1 MPLPRIKPM
10 ILERLECPFSHTD
23 WIFEVKHDGFRAMA
37 YIEAGETRLVSRRDH
52 DYKSFPRLCEAIATE
67 LNVSNA
73 ILDGEIVSVGHNGI
87 AQFKQLM
94 HRRLEPRYY
103 AFRHPVAGW

>member
-1 MPLPRIKPM
+1 M
-10 ILERLECPFSHTD
+10 ILERLACPFAHGLD
-23 WIFEVKHDGFRAMA
+23 IEVKHDGFRGMA
-37 YIEAGETRLVSRRDH
+37 YIEAGEARLVSRRDH
-52 DYKSFPRLCEAIATE
+52 DYKSFPSLCEAIATE

-73 ILDGEIVSVGHNGI
+73 ILDGEIVSVDHNGI

-103 AFRHPVAGW
+103 AFDILWWMVRTCEACL